1 MWGWNSGVV
10 MAPERGGWET
20 GQATLQ
26 GGSPAHPDRRVISQ
40 ASPPG
45 PSPEAPTMG
54 GPRPRGVIG
63 SKQEC
68 ARAPEGSQRSSLDA
82 SRVGSAARPVPLVP
96 SGAGGAEG
104 NLVSTDTPGGVSWPR
119 AGVGVGHGPQATAS
133 PGARGITEGKG
144 PLSAAPGTG
153 SPDPCP
159 HPFSATTRHR
169 RGAGPALY
177 VLFGADPEPLVTCW
191 RHVHIFISIRTY
203 VYIYI

>member
-1 MWGWNSGVV
+1 MGWSRPLSVKGGRRGRPPSKAG
-10 MAPERGGWET
+10 APH
-20 GQATLQ
+20 TLIE
-26 GGSPAHPDRRVISQ
+26 GSSHRP
-40 ASPPG
+40 PPG
-45 PSPEAPTMG
+45 PRAEAPTMG

-96 SGAGGAEG
+96 SGAGGAG
-104 NLVSTDTPGGVSWPR
+104 RRGQPCLYRHTRRSLLALGRGGGGGS
-119 AGVGVGHGPQATAS
+119 GHGPQATAS
-133 PGARGITEGKG
+133 PGAPGVTEGKS
-144 PLSAAPGTG
+144 PLSAAPGRG
-153 SPDPCP
+153 SQDPCP
-159 HPFSATTRHR
+159 HPFSATTQR
-169 RGAGPALY
+169 RQGAGPALH